1 MADDESKQEF
11 LAALR
16 TQLDQSRQQQ
26 IRLRDALT
34 RMLRLADEDQR
45 P

>member
-1 MADDESKQEF
+1 MADDESKQEI

-16 TQLDQSRQQQ
+16 TQLDQSRHQAT
-26 IRLRDALT
+26 RLRDALT
-34 RMLRLADEDQR
+34 RVLRLVDGDEG